1 MVKNKENVSCIIMKP
16 FAECKCGIGK
26 DWYHIKYEITFIPK
40 DVYPDYITVSKFI
53 SENISG
59 KELNIEQAVE
69 VVGNMLWKKYNPADL
84 YVRGIVEDVVTH
96 FPVEVIKEY

>member
-1 MVKNKENVSCIIMKP
+1 MIKNKENISCIIMKP

-26 DWYHIKYEITFIPK
+26 DWYHIKFEITFVPK
-40 DVYPDYITVSKFI
+40 ETYPDYMNISKFI

-59 KELNIEQAVE
+59 KEFNIEQAVQLI
-69 VVGNMLWKKYNPADL
+69 GDMLWNKYNPAGL
-84 YVRGIVEDVVTH
+84 VVRGIVKDVVTH